1 MSVIPRQNKELTR
14 MSCSRAFRQLHNR
27 SSTGARSDIRGG
39 RSVENLRWTTAPC
52 VVHTLGNWGWYSAVF
67 PLLEN
72 LGDHPK
78 AAIDY
83 HFKTGHRE
91 TA

>member
-1 MSVIPRQNKELTR
+1 VSSHTENETSVHQNVIGQFI
-14 MSCSRAFRQLHNR
+14 A
-27 SSTGARSDIRGG
+27 G
-39 RSVENLRWTTAPC
+39 
-52 VVHTLGNWGWYSAVF
+52 
-67 PLLEN
+67 

-83 HFKTGHRE
+83 HFKTGHTE

>member
-1 MSVIPRQNKELTR
+1 MHSHV
-14 MSCSRAFRQLHNR
+14 R
-27 SSTGARSDIRGG
+27 SGIAA
-39 RSVENLRWTTAPC
+39 LLLAA
-52 VVHTLGNWGWYSAVF
+52 SA
-67 PLLEN
+67 

-83 HFKTGHRE
+83 HFKTGHTE